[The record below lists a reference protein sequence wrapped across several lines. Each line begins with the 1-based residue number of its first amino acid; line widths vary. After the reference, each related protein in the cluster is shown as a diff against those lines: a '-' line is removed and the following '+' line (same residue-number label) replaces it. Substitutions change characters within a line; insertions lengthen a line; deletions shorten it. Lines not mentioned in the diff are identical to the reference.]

1 MGIFSKI
8 HAYVL
13 IKTRR
18 EFIHLRRLLMKR
30 RRLLEIL
37 EIGCFVT
44 MNFYF
49 YLLIFYLFLHLYI
62 LLLGQNILRTFSMK
76 KSVFINPFVDRK
88 EDSRGVACCASCQR
102 SVLRLLSAKRAA
114 PPVGKAGNKG

>member
-37 EIGCFVT
+37 EIRFVFKK
-44 MNFYF
+44 MNSYF
-49 YLLIFYLFLHLYI
+49 TCSF
-62 LLLGQNILRTFSMK
+62 
-76 KSVFINPFVDRK
+76 FIY
-88 EDSRGVACCASCQR
+88 S
-102 SVLRLLSAKRAA
+102 
-114 PPVGKAGNKG
+114 

>member
-13 IKTRR
+13 IKTRW

-37 EIGCFVT
+37 EIR
-44 MNFYF
+44 
-49 YLLIFYLFLHLYI
+49 LF
-62 LLLGQNILRTFSMK
+62 
-76 KSVFINPFVDRK
+76 
-88 EDSRGVACCASCQR
+88 
-102 SVLRLLSAKRAA
+102 
-114 PPVGKAGNKG
+114 

>member
-13 IKTRR
+13 INTRR
-18 EFIHLRRLLMKR
+18 EFIHLRRLLMQT

-49 YLLIFYLFLHLYI
+49 YLLIFIYSYI
-62 LLLGQNILRTFSMK
+62 CISCYWDKTF
-76 KSVFINPFVDRK
+76 
-88 EDSRGVACCASCQR
+88 
-102 SVLRLLSAKRAA
+102 
-114 PPVGKAGNKG
+114 

>member
-13 IKTRR
+13 IKTRW
-18 EFIHLRRLLMKR
+18 EFIHLRRLLMQT

-49 YLLIFYLFLHLYI
+49 YLLIFYLFLNLHI
-62 LLLGQNILRTFSMK
+62 LLLGQNILNNLFYE
-76 KSVFINPFVDRK
+76 K
-88 EDSRGVACCASCQR
+88 ERIYQSLCGS
-102 SVLRLLSAKRAA
+102 
-114 PPVGKAGNKG
+114 GI

>member
-18 EFIHLRRLLMKR
+18 EFINLRRLLMKR

-37 EIGCFVT
+37 EIR
-44 MNFYF
+44 
-49 YLLIFYLFLHLYI
+49 LF
-62 LLLGQNILRTFSMK
+62 
-76 KSVFINPFVDRK
+76 
-88 EDSRGVACCASCQR
+88 
-102 SVLRLLSAKRAA
+102 
-114 PPVGKAGNKG
+114 

>member
-13 IKTRR
+13 INTRR
-18 EFIHLRRLLMKR
+18 EFIHL

-49 YLLIFYLFLHLYI
+49 YLLIFYLFLNLHI
-62 LLLGQNILRTFSMK
+62 LLLGQNILNNLFYE
-76 KSVFINPFVDRK
+76 K
-88 EDSRGVACCASCQR
+88 ERIYQSLCGS
-102 SVLRLLSAKRAA
+102 
-114 PPVGKAGNKG
+114 GI

>member
-18 EFIHLRRLLMKR
+18 EFINLRRLLMQTRWEFIHLRRLLMKR

-37 EIGCFVT
+37 EIR
-44 MNFYF
+44 
-49 YLLIFYLFLHLYI
+49 LF
-62 LLLGQNILRTFSMK
+62 
-76 KSVFINPFVDRK
+76 
-88 EDSRGVACCASCQR
+88 
-102 SVLRLLSAKRAA
+102 
-114 PPVGKAGNKG
+114 

>member
-18 EFIHLRRLLMKR
+18 EFIHLRRLLMQT

-37 EIGCFVT
+37 EIGFCDNEF
-44 MNFYF
+44 
-49 YLLIFYLFLHLYI
+49 LFLLAHFL
-62 LLLGQNILRTFSMK
+62 
-76 KSVFINPFVDRK
+76 FIPKFAYPAIGTKHSKQPF
-88 EDSRGVACCASCQR
+88 
-102 SVLRLLSAKRAA
+102 L
-114 PPVGKAGNKG
+114 

>member
-30 RRLLEIL
+30 RQLLEIL
-37 EIGCFVT
+37 EIGLTMPKFTLHFFVT
-44 MNFYF
+44 
-49 YLLIFYLFLHLYI
+49 LLKNSTDKISLTKRLYI
-62 LLLGQNILRTFSMK
+62 L
-76 KSVFINPFVDRK
+76 KS
-88 EDSRGVACCASCQR
+88 QR
-102 SVLRLLSAKRAA
+102 
-114 PPVGKAGNKG
+114 

>member
-18 EFIHLRRLLMKR
+18 EFIHLRRLLMQT

-37 EIGCFVT
+37 KIRFVFKK
-44 MNFYF
+44 MNSYF
-49 YLLIFYLFLHLYI
+49 TCSF
-62 LLLGQNILRTFSMK
+62 
-76 KSVFINPFVDRK
+76 FIY
-88 EDSRGVACCASCQR
+88 S
-102 SVLRLLSAKRAA
+102 
-114 PPVGKAGNKG
+114 

>member
-18 EFIHLRRLLMKR
+18 EFIHLRRLLMQT

-49 YLLIFYLFLHLYI
+49 YLLIFYLLLNLHI

-76 KSVFINPFVDRK
+76 KSVFINPFVDRGFKILFGQESSK
-88 EDSRGVACCASCQR
+88 ELYHSKVR
-102 SVLRLLSAKRAA
+102 KRCSFAWKSWHVS
-114 PPVGKAGNKG
+114 PI

>member
-37 EIGCFVT
+37 EIGLT
-44 MNFYF
+44 MPKFTSQ
-49 YLLIFYLFLHLYI
+49 I
-62 LLLGQNILRTFSMK
+62 LLLFSKVLHILE
-76 KSVFINPFVDRK
+76 N
-88 EDSRGVACCASCQR
+88 
-102 SVLRLLSAKRAA
+102 LLLKNFTGLKVVS
-114 PPVGKAGNKG
+114 

>member
-18 EFIHLRRLLMKR
+18 EFIHLRRLLMQT

-37 EIGCFVT
+37 EIGRFMK
-44 MNFYF
+44 MNSCF
-49 YLLIFYLFLHLYI
+49 YLLISYLFLNLHI
-62 LLLGQNILRTFSMK
+62 LLLGQN
-76 KSVFINPFVDRK
+76 N
-88 EDSRGVACCASCQR
+88 
-102 SVLRLLSAKRAA
+102 LS
-114 PPVGKAGNKG
+114 

>member
-8 HAYVL
+8 HAYAL

-18 EFIHLRRLLMKR
+18 EFIHLHRLLMQT

-49 YLLIFYLFLHLYI
+49 YLLISYLFLNLHNP
-62 LLLGQNILRTFSMK
+62 LLGQNTLKR
-76 KSVFINPFVDRK
+76 PF
-88 EDSRGVACCASCQR
+88 
-102 SVLRLLSAKRAA
+102 L
-114 PPVGKAGNKG
+114 

>member
-18 EFIHLRRLLMKR
+18 EFIHLRRLLMQR

-37 EIGCFVT
+37 EIGCFLT
-44 MNFYF
+44 MNSYF
-49 YLLIFYLFLHLYI
+49 TCSF
-62 LLLGQNILRTFSMK
+62 
-76 KSVFINPFVDRK
+76 FIY
-88 EDSRGVACCASCQR
+88 S
-102 SVLRLLSAKRAA
+102 
-114 PPVGKAGNKG
+114 

>member
-18 EFIHLRRLLMKR
+18 EFIHLRRLLMQT

-37 EIGCFVT
+37 EIRFVFKK
-44 MNFYF
+44 MNSYF
-49 YLLIFYLFLHLYI
+49 TCSF
-62 LLLGQNILRTFSMK
+62 
-76 KSVFINPFVDRK
+76 FIY
-88 EDSRGVACCASCQR
+88 S
-102 SVLRLLSAKRAA
+102 
-114 PPVGKAGNKG
+114 

>member
-44 MNFYF
+44 IAHF
-49 YLLIFYLFLHLYI
+49 LFIPKFAYPAIGTKHSK
-62 LLLGQNILRTFSMK
+62 Q
-76 KSVFINPFVDRK
+76 PF
-88 EDSRGVACCASCQR
+88 
-102 SVLRLLSAKRAA
+102 L
-114 PPVGKAGNKG
+114 

>member
-13 IKTRR
+13 INT
-18 EFIHLRRLLMKR
+18 

-49 YLLIFYLFLHLYI
+49 YLLIFYLFLNLHI
-62 LLLGQNILRTFSMK
+62 LLLGQNILNNLFYE
-76 KSVFINPFVDRK
+76 K
-88 EDSRGVACCASCQR
+88 ERIYQSLCGS
-102 SVLRLLSAKRAA
+102 
-114 PPVGKAGNKG
+114 GI